1 MKKRLDR
8 RDFLKRSAWMTAG
21 LLAGKTILR
30 SAGAGPVSGIEMA
43 VVEGDDPA
51 GQTRK
56 AFAMLGGIGRFV
68 RRGARVIIL
77 PNPQGRG
84 AGLSTNADMVA
95 AVVRLSLEAGAASVA
110 VSSAHGP
117 GRWSSTGII
126 EKVGAAGGTMKYP
139 GSSRDWVTL
148 EVPNARVR
156 KTLTVIRDAVENDVL
171 IDMPVFKQHDSTY
184 ITCNIKNLMGFNADN
199 GSFHRSDEY
208 LHQAITDLAAII
220 HPHVSVV
227 DATTI
232 LTENGPFGPGRM
244 ARPNKVYVGTDM
256 VAVDALCCSL
266 LHVDP
271 KTVPH
276 LLLSHK
282 AGLGNIEL
290 ANRNIQTVKM

>member
-1 MKKRLDR
+1 MKNSFDR

-30 SAGAGPVSGIEMA
+30 SAEPGPVPGVEIA
-43 VVEGDDPA
+43 VVEGNDPE
-51 GQTRK
+51 GQTKK
-56 AFAMLGGIGRFV
+56 AFAMVGGIGRFV
-68 RRGARVIIL
+68 RRGARVILL

-84 AGLSTNADMVA
+84 AGLSTNAEMVA

-110 VSSAHGP
+110 VSSAHAQ

-126 EKVGAAGGTMKYP
+126 EKVRDAGGTMKYP

-148 EVPNARVR
+148 NVPNARVR

-184 ITCNIKNLMGFNADN
+184 VTCNIKNLMGFNADN
-199 GSFHRSDEY
+199 GSFHQSDEY
-208 LHQAITDLAAII
+208 LHQAITDLASII
-220 HPHVSVV
+220 HPHISVV

-256 VAVDALCCSL
+256 VALDALCCGL
-266 LHVDP
+266 LRVDP
-271 KTVPH
+271 KAVPH

-282 AGLGNIEL
+282 AGLGNINL
-290 ANRNIQTVKM
+290 ANRNIQTAKL